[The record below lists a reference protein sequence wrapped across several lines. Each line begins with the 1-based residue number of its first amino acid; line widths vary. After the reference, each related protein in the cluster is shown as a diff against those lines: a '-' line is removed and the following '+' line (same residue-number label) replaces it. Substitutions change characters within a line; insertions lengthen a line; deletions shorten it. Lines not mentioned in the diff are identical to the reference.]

1 MSGFEKVYKQGG
13 SQRGRN
19 MKKVKE
25 LYFVWLLILFVEIIW
40 LYIVEDKSNTAGDLS
55 VVITVIAV
63 TLTVGAVGLKVF
75 SND

>member
-1 MSGFEKVYKQGG
+1 
-13 SQRGRN
+13 

-25 LYFVWLLILFVEIIW
+25 LYFVWILVLFVEIIW

-75 SND
+75 SDD

>member
-1 MSGFEKVYKQGG
+1 
-13 SQRGRN
+13 

-40 LYIVEDKSNTAGDLS
+40 LYIVEDNANTAGDLLF
-55 VVITVIAV
+55 VITVIAV

-75 SND
+75 SDD

>member
-1 MSGFEKVYKQGG
+1 
-13 SQRGRN
+13 

-75 SND
+75 SDD